1 MRILIVS
8 QYFWPEYFR
17 INDLALELSKTHAV
31 EVLTGEPNYPN
42 GDIFPNFKANKKNF
56 DYLEKI
62 KIYRVPIFPRRSGS
76 KLLLTINYLS
86 FLLSSI
92 FYGSFL
98 LRKKKYDIIVTF
110 ATSPII
116 VALISIFLS
125 KLKKSKHILWL
136 LDLWPIVL
144 HDLKIINK
152 NSLLFKLLNKL
163 VNYIYKNSD
172 LILCQSLAFKKEIQN
187 NLDKRFYKKIVY
199 FPSWPEE
206 TLKKSSNDKFSNNQ
220 EVVFDKNFT
229 NILFTGNIG
238 QSQNF
243 DLVLRL
249 FKYFDLK
256 KNKIKLY
263 IAGQGREYLNLSSYL
278 YKNDI
283 KNIVLMGWLPFNL
296 LQSYFINANFLLI
309 SLGYKETFDK
319 TIPGKFQTYL
329 KYKKPIVGLLGG
341 ETNKIINK
349 YKIGKAFDYQ
359 EEKKLFRDVDNYLSN
374 KIKIEDKN
382 FDLLLNI
389 YSKSRRVKKFNFY
402 INNISN
408 FSSLVSLRLLLN
420 PNHINYHK
428 KFIVS
433 ALNLAFLGYYAKRAL
448 PINDYLLLWPDG
460 YFRKRFVSPYIKKT
474 PGRELLKSLKFDNS
488 IIKKII
494 VIGNLEKKSKSY
506 LENIFKLKVKH
517 IQLPYGNL
525 NDFKIHLPTFK
536 KDEVCFLTLPTPK
549 QEIVADYIAV
559 NQSYCKI
566 FCLGGAIN
574 MASGVEKSVPVKF
587 TKFFFAEAL
596 WRLQFDTIRRLT
608 RLVES
613 FFYYLMGEIKR
624 EYKNINI
631 RVLNEKF

>member
-42 GDIFPNFKANKKNF
+42 GDIFPNFKTNKKNF

-76 KLLLTINYLS
+76 KLFLTINYLS

-116 VALISIFLS
+116 VALISIFLT

-136 LDLWPIVL
+136 LDLWPVVL

-152 NSLLFKLLNKL
+152 NSFLFKLLNKL

-172 LILCQSLAFKKEIQN
+172 LILCQSLAFKKEIKN
-187 NLDKRFYKKIVY
+187 NLDKIFYKKIIY

-206 TLKKSSNDKFSNNQ
+206 TLKNSSNDKFSYNQ

-283 KNIVLMGWLPFNL
+283 KNIVLMGWVPFNL

-349 YKIGKAFDYQ
+349 YKIGKAFDFQ

-448 PINDYLLLWPDG
+448 PINDYLFLWPDG
-460 YFRKRFVSPYIKKT
+460 YFRKRFVSSYIKKT

-506 LENIFKLKVKH
+506 LENMFKLKVKH

-549 QEIVADYIAV
+549 QEILADYIAV

-574 MASGVEKSVPVKF
+574 MASGVEKSVPDKF
-587 TKFFFAEAL
+587 AKIFFAEAL
-596 WRLQFDTIRRLT
+596 WRLQFDTTRRLT
-608 RLVES
+608 RFVES

>member
-17 INDLALELSKTHAV
+17 INDLALELSKTHTV
-31 EVLTGEPNYPN
+31 EVLTGEPNYPS
-42 GDIFPNFKANKKNF
+42 GHIFSDFKKNKKNF
-56 DYLEKI
+56 DYLEQI

-98 LRKKKYDIIVTF
+98 LRKKKYDIILTF

-152 NSLLFKLLNKL
+152 NSFLFKLFTKL
-163 VNYIYKNSD
+163 VNYIYNNSD
-172 LILCQSLAFKKEIQN
+172 LILCQSLAFKKDIKK
-187 NLDKRFYKKIVY
+187 NLDKRFYKKLIY

-206 TLKKSSNDKFSNNQ
+206 SLNNFSNDKISYIQ
-220 EVVFDKNFT
+220 DVYDKNFT

-263 IAGQGREYLNLSSYL
+263 IAGEGREYLNLSSYL
-278 YKNDI
+278 YKSNI
-283 KNIVLMGWLPFNL
+283 KNIVMMGWVPFNL
-296 LQSYFINANFLLI
+296 LQYYFINTDFLLI

-329 KYKKPIVGLLGG
+329 KYKKPIIGLLGG

-349 YKIGKAFDYQ
+349 YKIGKAFDFQ
-359 EEKKLFRDVDNYLSN
+359 DEKKLFEDVDNYLSN
-374 KIKIEDKN
+374 KIQIEDKN
-382 FDLLLNI
+382 FNLLLNI
-389 YSKSRRVKKFNFY
+389 YSKSRRVNKFNFY

-408 FSSLVSLRLLLN
+408 LSSLFPLRLLLN
-420 PNHINYHK
+420 SNHINYNK
-428 KFIVS
+428 KFIIS
-433 ALNLAFLGYYAKRAL
+433 ALNLAFLGYYAKKDL
-448 PINDYLLLWPDG
+448 PINDYLFLWPDG
-460 YFRKRFVSPYIKKT
+460 YFRKRFFSDTIKKT
-474 PGRELLKSLKFDNS
+474 PGRELLKSLNFDNS

-494 VIGNLEKKSKSY
+494 VIGNLEKESKSY

-517 IQLPYGNL
+517 ISLPYGNL
-525 NDFKIHLPTFK
+525 NDFKMHLPLFK

-549 QEIVADYIAV
+549 QEILADYIAA

-566 FCLGGAIN
+566 FCFGGAIN
-574 MASGVEKSVPVKF
+574 MASGVEKSVPNKF
-587 TKFFFAEAL
+587 ANIFFAEAI
-596 WRLQFDTIRRLT
+596 WRLQFDTMRRIT
-608 RLVES
+608 RLAES
-613 FFYYLMGEIKR
+613 FLYYLIGEIKKD
-624 EYKNINI
+624 YKYINI
-631 RVLNEKF
+631 RILNEKF

>member
-17 INDLALELSKTHAV
+17 INDLALELSKTHVV
-31 EVLTGEPNYPN
+31 EVLTGEPNYPSGN
-42 GDIFPNFKANKKNF
+42 IFSDFKANKKKF

-62 KIYRVPIFPRRSGS
+62 KIYRVPIFARRSGS
-76 KLLLTINYLS
+76 KIYLTINYLS
-86 FLLSSI
+86 FLFSSI

-98 LRKKKYDIIVTF
+98 LRKKNYDIVLTF

-125 KLKKSKHILWL
+125 KLKKSKHVLWL

-152 NSLLFKLLNKL
+152 NSFLFRLLVKL
-163 VNYIYKNSD
+163 VNYIYNKSD
-172 LILCQSLAFKKEIQN
+172 LILCQSLAFKKEVKN
-187 NLDKRFYKKIVY
+187 NLDKRFYKKIIY

-206 TLKKSSNDKFSNNQ
+206 NLTKNSNYKISYNKEFF
-220 EVVFDKNFT
+220 FDKNFT

-249 FKYFDLK
+249 FKYFDSK
-256 KNKIKLY
+256 KKKIKLY
-263 IAGQGREYLNLSSYL
+263 IAGEGREYLNLSSYI
-278 YKNDI
+278 YKNHI
-283 KNIVLMGWLPFNL
+283 NNIVLMGWVPFDL
-296 LQSYFINANFLLI
+296 LQSYFIKANFLLI
-309 SLGYKETFDK
+309 SLGYKETFKK

-329 KYKKPIVGLLGG
+329 KYKKPILGLLGG
-341 ETNKIINK
+341 ETNQIINK
-349 YKIGKAFDYQ
+349 YKIGKAFSYK

-374 KIKIEDKN
+374 KIHIEYKN
-382 FDLLLNI
+382 FDLLQNI
-389 YSKSRRVKKFNFY
+389 YSKSRRVKKLNLY

-408 FSSLVSLRLLLN
+408 FSYLKSLRLILN
-420 PNHINYHK
+420 ANHINYHK

-433 ALNLAFLGYYAKRAL
+433 ALNLAFLGYFAKRVL
-448 PINDYLLLWPDG
+448 PVNDYLFLWPDG
-460 YFRKRFVSPYIKKT
+460 YFRKRFFSANIKKI
-474 PGRELLKSLKFDNS
+474 PGRKLLKSLKFDNS
-488 IIKKII
+488 IIKRII

-506 LENIFKLKVKH
+506 LENKFKLKVKH
-517 IQLPYGNL
+517 INLPYGNL
-525 NDFKIHLPTFK
+525 NDFKMYLPTFK

-549 QEIVADYIAV
+549 QEIVADYIAL
-559 NQSYCKI
+559 NQTYCKI

-574 MASGVEKSVPVKF
+574 MASGVEKSLPDKF
-587 TKFFFAEAL
+587 ANIFFAEAI
-596 WRLQFDTIRRLT
+596 WRLQFDTKRRLM
-608 RLVES
+608 RLAES
-613 FFYYLMGEIKR
+613 FFYYLIGEIKR
-624 EYKNINI
+624 KFKNLNI

>member
-17 INDLALELSKTHAV
+17 INDLALELSKTHTV
-31 EVLTGEPNYPN
+31 EVLTGEPNYPS
-42 GDIFPNFKANKKNF
+42 GHIFSDFKKNKKNF
-56 DYLEKI
+56 DYLEQI
-62 KIYRVPIFPRRSGS
+62 KIYRVPIFPRKSGS

-98 LRKKKYDIIVTF
+98 LRKKKYDIILTF

-152 NSLLFKLLNKL
+152 NSFLFKLFTKL
-163 VNYIYKNSD
+163 VNYIYNNAD
-172 LILCQSLAFKKEIQN
+172 LILCQSLAFKKEIKK
-187 NLDKRFYKKIVY
+187 NLDKRFYKKLIY

-206 TLKKSSNDKFSNNQ
+206 SLNNFSNDKISYIQ
-220 EVVFDKNFT
+220 DVYDKNFT

-263 IAGQGREYLNLSSYL
+263 IAGEGREYLNLSSYL
-278 YKNDI
+278 YKNNI
-283 KNIVLMGWLPFNL
+283 KNIVMMGWVPFNL
-296 LQSYFINANFLLI
+296 LQYYFINTDFLLI

-329 KYKKPIVGLLGG
+329 KYKKPIIGLLGG

-349 YKIGKAFDYQ
+349 YKIGKAFDCQ
-359 EEKKLFRDVDNYLSN
+359 DEKKLFEDVDNYLSN
-374 KIKIEDKN
+374 KIQIEDKN
-382 FDLLLNI
+382 FNLLLNI
-389 YSKSRRVKKFNFY
+389 YSKSRRVNKFNFY

-408 FSSLVSLRLLLN
+408 LSSLSPLRLLLN
-420 PNHINYHK
+420 SNHINYNK
-428 KFIVS
+428 KFIIS
-433 ALNLAFLGYYAKRAL
+433 ALNLAFLGYYAKKDL
-448 PINDYLLLWPDG
+448 PINDYLFLWPDG
-460 YFRKRFVSPYIKKT
+460 YFRKRFFSDTIKKT
-474 PGRELLKSLKFDNS
+474 PGRELLKSLNFDNS

-494 VIGNLEKKSKSY
+494 VIGNLEKESKSY

-517 IQLPYGNL
+517 ISLPYGNL
-525 NDFKIHLPTFK
+525 NDFKMHLPLFK

-549 QEIVADYIAV
+549 QEILADYIAA

-566 FCLGGAIN
+566 FCFGGAIN
-574 MASGVEKSVPVKF
+574 MASGVEKSVPNKF
-587 TKFFFAEAL
+587 ANIFFAEAI
-596 WRLQFDTIRRLT
+596 WRLQFDTMRRIT
-608 RLVES
+608 RLAES
-613 FFYYLMGEIKR
+613 FLYYLIGEIKKD
-624 EYKNINI
+624 YKYINI
-631 RVLNEKF
+631 RILNEKF